1 MAREGE
7 GDQGFFGA
15 EKKVETYPQK
25 IETQNDDWICLS
37 IFSVLLPYGFN
48 TYILDIHYI
57 GDK

>member
-25 IETQNDDWICLS
+25 IETQNDD
-37 IFSVLLPYGFN
+37 
-48 TYILDIHYI
+48 
-57 GDK
+57 